1 MRLSPASLF
10 TALVPRAQGVAVL
23 NAKFLRA
30 CLGAIAGLGCV
41 HVMAD
46 VVITGTRQVYPA
58 DQKEITVQLNNT
70 GTQPALVQS
79 WIDSGDPQ
87 SSPTNASAPFVLSPP
102 VARIDPGKGQSLRVM
117 FVGAPLRKDKESV
130 FWLNVLEI
138 PPKMPVVAGQN
149 QLQMA
154 FRSRIKIFYRPQLGP
169 GTAGNAPD
177 QVQWQVLPSASGK
190 GFVLQAYNPSA
201 FYVSLIGLKLLP
213 DSGQGRAEDGMIG
226 PGETRQFAL
235 PDLHSMP
242 PPGSQVEFSAINDYG
257 AHLLIKHALGS

>member
-1 MRLSPASLF
+1 MYK
-10 TALVPRAQGVAVL
+10 AQGFAVFKT
-23 NAKFLRA
+23 NFLRV
-30 CLGAIAGLGCV
+30 CLWVVAGLGCV
-41 HVMAD
+41 YAKAD
-46 VVITGTRQVYPA
+46 VVITGTRQVFPA
-58 DQKEITVQLNNT
+58 EQKEITVQLNNT

-87 SSPTNASAPFVLSPP
+87 SSPTTATAPFVLSPP
-102 VARIDPGKGQSLRVM
+102 MARIDPGKGQSLRVM

-138 PPKMPVVAGQN
+138 PPKEPLVEGQN

-154 FRSRIKIFYRPQLGP
+154 FRSRVKIFYRPVLEP
-169 GTAGNAPD
+169 GAAIQAPD
-177 QVQWQVLPSASGK
+177 QVQWKVLPSALGK

-201 FYVSLIGLKLLP
+201 FYVSLISLKLLP
-213 DSGQGRAEDGMIG
+213 DNGQGRAEDGMIG

-242 PPGSQVEFSAINDYG
+242 PPVSQVQFSAINDYG
-257 AHLLIKHALGS
+257 ALVLIKHALGS